1 MTGPRKAD
9 ALREQGV
16 KATKQGTARQ
26 ANYNSNSTATEAQLQ
41 RVLALLRIGPQTSHD
56 LLKAGVYHPPRR
68 IRDLRERGHII
79 STERITLT
87 DRDGYQHRN
96 CAEYTLISEVCA

>member
-1 MTGPRKAD
+1 MTNPPKGN

-16 KATKQGTARQ
+16 KAAKQGTSRQ
-26 ANYNSNSTATEAQLQ
+26 ANYNPNSTATEAQLQ

-79 STERITLT
+79 STERVTLT
-87 DRDGYQHRN
+87 DRDGYRHCG
-96 CAEYTLISEVCA
+96 CAEYALVREVR